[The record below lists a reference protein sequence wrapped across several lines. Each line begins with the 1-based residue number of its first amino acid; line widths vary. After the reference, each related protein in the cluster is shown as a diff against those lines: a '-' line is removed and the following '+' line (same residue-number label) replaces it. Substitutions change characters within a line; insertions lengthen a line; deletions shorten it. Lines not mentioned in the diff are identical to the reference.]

1 MKEETLCA
9 CTYNVSSLYFY
20 RATPAYRHEAQA
32 EWRYRGT
39 CLTVYEKESG
49 GRATPA
55 YRHEA
60 QAEWRYRGTCLTVYG
75 NFKKLIIFLLDF
87 FHTLDIFLKY
97 NVKYKVTHCFN
108 SKEKI
113 VTKGILQGEQ

>member
-20 RATPAYRHEAQA
+20 
-32 EWRYRGT
+32 
-39 CLTVYEKESG
+39 
-49 GRATPA
+49 RATPA